1 MIQVMRWAWV
11 LYGLV
16 LLASS
21 PAWAD
26 NSPQEVFVAARDAY
40 KSGNESALVAYSSR
54 LQAENYVLAPYVEYW
69 RMLLRL
75 EQAEKAEV
83 QAFLER
89 YAELPFSE
97 RIRAEWLKKLGKRRD
112 WNTFFDA
119 LPRLSG
125 EDAAVT
131 CYAMLGR
138 VSQGESGALQLGRP
152 LWLNVAEQSA
162 ACDELFTQ
170 MAERG
175 VLTQE
180 DLWARFRLAL
190 QQGKVSVAKSVLK
203 LLDKADSASLKLLD
217 KVYENPQRALEK
229 KSVSTKSRFGREL
242 NLVALERVSRV
253 QTDLALEL
261 WQRVKGA
268 YTQADQRYQWGRIA
282 LSAAR
287 QHDAVALEWFA
298 NAVDTPL
305 SEEQMAWRARA
316 ALRVKNWETLQAAI
330 AAMPEAMQEDP
341 AWLYWKARI
350 FKEKGEIGAANA
362 VLVPL
367 ARERSFYGVLA
378 EEELGDS
385 ISTPP
390 LSYKASEDEVRAMRN
405 SPGIQ
410 RALELR
416 SLDMGWEA
424 RSEWAWA
431 RRYMDDKQLIA
442 AAEVAFR
449 EGWYDVAINT
459 ADKTTLTHDFDLR
472 YPTPYREM
480 MEARAKENGLDE
492 AWVYGLIRQESRFI
506 TSAKSAVGASGLMQ
520 VMPATAKWIARRI
533 GMSDYSHGMVNQL
546 ETNIQF
552 GTHYL
557 RYTMDQFNG
566 QPVMATAAYNAGPGR
581 ARRWAAPGSMEGA
594 IYAETIPF
602 TETRDYVKKVMSN
615 AYFYSH
621 RLGTRLQTL
630 KQRLGQ
636 VVAGVA
642 VGEEGGVETTGQ

>member
-1 MIQVMRWAWV
+1 MRHAWIFFW
-11 LYGLV
+11 
-16 LLASS
+16 LAFVSAS
-21 PAWAD
+21 PVWAD
-26 NSPQEVFVAARDAY
+26 SSPQEVFVAARDAY
-40 KSGNESALVAYSSR
+40 KSADEPALVASSAR
-54 LQAENYVLAPYVEYW
+54 LQAENYSLAPYVEYW

-75 EQAEKAEV
+75 EQADKAEV

-89 YAELPFSE
+89 YDDLPFSE
-97 RIRAEWLKKLGKRRD
+97 RIRTEWLKKLGKRRD

-119 LPRLSG
+119 LPRLPA
-125 EDAAVT
+125 EDASVT
-131 CYAMLGR
+131 CYAVLGR
-138 VSQGESGALQLGRP
+138 ALQGDDAALQQGRP
-152 LWLNVAEQSA
+152 LWLSAEQPA
-162 ACDELFTQ
+162 ACDELFAQ
-170 MAERG
+170 MADRG

-180 DLWARFRLAL
+180 DLWARFRLVL
-190 QQGKVSVAKSVLK
+190 QQGKVSTARSVLK
-203 LLDKADSASLKLLD
+203 YLDKSDSASLKLLD
-217 KVYENPQRALEK
+217 KVYENPQRTLEK
-229 KSVSTKSRFGREL
+229 KTVSSKSRFGREL
-242 NLVALERVSRV
+242 NLHALERVWRA
-253 QTDLALEL
+253 QPDLALEL
-261 WQRVKGA
+261 WQKMKSA
-268 YTQADQRYQWGRIA
+268 YGEADQRYLWGRMA
-282 LSAAR
+282 LYAAR
-287 QHDAVALEWFA
+287 RHDATALDWFA
-298 NAVDTPL
+298 NAADAPL

-316 ALRVKNWETLQAAI
+316 ALRVKRWDALQDSI
-330 AAMPEAMQEDP
+330 AAMPASMQEDP
-341 AWLYWKARI
+341 IWRYWKARLL
-350 FKEKGEIGAANA
+350 KEKGQIGAANA
-362 VLVPL
+362 ILVPL

-378 EEELGDS
+378 EEELGDAMS
-385 ISTPP
+385 APP
-390 LSYKASEDEVRAMRN
+390 SSYKASDDEVRAMRN
-405 SPGIQ
+405 SPGVQ

-416 SLDMGWEA
+416 GLDMNWEA

-431 RRYMDDKQLIA
+431 RRSMDDKQLIA

-480 MEARAKENGLDE
+480 MEARAKENDLDE

-506 TSAKSAVGASGLMQ
+506 SSARSAVGAAGLMQ

-546 ETNIQF
+546 DTNIQF

-581 ARRWAAPGSMEGA
+581 ARRWAPAEAMEGA

-630 KQRLGQ
+630 KQRLGL
-636 VVAGVA
+636 VVAG
-642 VGEEGGVETTGQ
+642 G